1 MSKPQR
7 IVNIAELALQDGGN
21 GKGFQ
26 AKLGRAGPLL
36 GLKRLGCSLTVV
48 PPGKRAWPFH
58 RHHVTDELFYIVSG
72 SGEVRLDDQTLA
84 VRAGDL
90 IASPAGAE
98 AHQIINTG
106 ASELRYLAISDIN
119 TVDIIEYPDSGKVAH
134 GRRREGRQSVER
146 ELQGDGPRH
155 ACRLFR
161 RRGHERQEVTV
172 HASTIFNV
180 TVTDRPWLG
189 WQSLWYRF

>member
-26 AKLGRAGPLL
+26 AKLGRVGPLL

-90 IASPAGAE
+90 IAS
-98 AHQIINTG
+98 NTG
-106 ASELRYLAISDIN
+106 ASELRYLAISDVN
-119 TVDIIEYPDSGKVAH
+119 TVDIIEYPDSGKVGMAAGVKDGNLSSASYKAM
-134 GRRREGRQSVER
+134 GRVTPADYF
-146 ELQGDGPRH
+146 DGEDTNDKR
-155 ACRLFR
+155 
-161 RRGHERQEVTV
+161 
-172 HASTIFNV
+172 
-180 TVTDRPWLG
+180 
-189 WQSLWYRF
+189 

>member
-1 MSKPQR
+1 MSNPQR
-7 IVNIAELALQDGGN
+7 IVNITELALQDGGN

-36 GLKRLGCSLTVV
+36 GLRRLGCSLTVV

-72 SGEVRLDDQTLA
+72 SGEVRLDDQTQA

-119 TVDIIEYPDSGKVAH
+119 TVEIIEYPDSGKVGMAAGVKDGNLSSASYKAM
-134 GRRREGRQSVER
+134 GRVTPADYF
-146 ELQGDGPRH
+146 DG
-155 ACRLFR
+155 
-161 RRGHERQEVTV
+161 EDT
-172 HASTIFNV
+172 N
-180 TVTDRPWLG
+180 DKK
-189 WQSLWYRF
+189 

>member
-21 GKGFQ
+21 GKAFQ
-26 AKLGRAGPLL
+26 AKLGRAGALL

-72 SGEVRLDDQTLA
+72 SGEVRLDDQTQA

-90 IASPAGAE
+90 IASPAGTE

-106 ASELRYLAISDIN
+106 PSELRYLAISDIN
-119 TVDIIEYPDSGKVAH
+119 TVDIIEYPDSGKVGMAAGVKDGNLSSARYKAM
-134 GRRREGRQSVER
+134 GRVTPADYF
-146 ELQGDGPRH
+146 DGEDSNDKR
-155 ACRLFR
+155 
-161 RRGHERQEVTV
+161 
-172 HASTIFNV
+172 
-180 TVTDRPWLG
+180 
-189 WQSLWYRF
+189 

>member
-36 GLKRLGCSLTVV
+36 GLRRLGCSLTVV

-72 SGEVRLDDQTLA
+72 SGEVRLDDQTQA

-106 ASELRYLAISDIN
+106 ASELRYLAISDIG
-119 TVDIIEYPDSGKVAH
+119 TVDVIEYPDSGKVAMAAGVKDGNLSSASYKAL
-134 GRRREGRQSVER
+134 GRVTPADYWDGES
-146 ELQGDGPRH
+146 GD
-155 ACRLFR
+155 
-161 RRGHERQEVTV
+161 T
-172 HASTIFNV
+172 
-180 TVTDRPWLG
+180 
-189 WQSLWYRF
+189 

>member
-26 AKLGRAGPLL
+26 AKLGRVGPLL
-36 GLKRLGCSLTVV
+36 GLKQLGCSLTVV

-58 RHHVTDELFYIVSG
+58 RHHVTDELFYIVAG

-98 AHQIINTG
+98 AHQILNTG
-106 ASELRYLAISDIN
+106 ASELRYLAISDVN
-119 TVDIIEYPDSGKVAH
+119 TVDIIEYPDSGKVGMAAGVKDGNLSSASYKAM
-134 GRRREGRQSVER
+134 GRVTPADYF
-146 ELQGDGPRH
+146 DGEDTNDKR
-155 ACRLFR
+155 
-161 RRGHERQEVTV
+161 
-172 HASTIFNV
+172 
-180 TVTDRPWLG
+180 
-189 WQSLWYRF
+189 